1 MKFLHEYFKH
11 NDGTIYDN
19 GWWEIDG
26 NRLYNINGGWHDYNP
41 SSDDIIIEADGW
53 DDIPMDYL
61 LDDEAITGWIAPD
74 GKFYG
79 CNPEEHMLIAEKVL
93 KSSESMLENQG
104 YVKIYMNPGYL
115 IYAMKQKGYNIST
128 YEFLSTKGHITEAQ
142 RVTLEHKGFDVENGK
157 YLEISNKV

>member
-1 MKFLHEYFKH
+1 MKFLHEFLEY
-11 NDGTIYDN
+11 NDGTTRDN

-61 LDDEAITGWIAPD
+61 LDDEAITGWVAPD

-79 CNPEEHMLIAEKVL
+79 CNPEEHILIAEKVL

-115 IYAMKQKGYNIST
+115 IYAMKQKGYSISA
-128 YEFLSTKGHITEAQ
+128 YEFLSVKGHITEAQ
-142 RVTLEHKGFDVENGK
+142 RITLERKGFDVENGK
-157 YLEISNKV
+157 YLG